1 MIGLGKGQ
9 PGQTEGNAGDTG
21 LGDEQRVDRHQRIDM
36 VDAVMN
42 APGKTGP
49 VTDQRRDQAWHQ
61 RAILDPTDRQHLQCK
76 DRARNRRPEDRAEPS
91 RDPGHKEGACRFRIQ
106 SERASKPAG
115 KTAAQLHGGAF
126 TSRRSPEQMCH
137 DRAEEDERSHA
148 QRHAAPR
155 FVDLLD
161 DEVVA
166 AFDRA
171 PCQMVEQ
178 SDHEPADRQQVEQPG
193 KGEAK
198 PGYGVEAPQ
207 EGRAERSHRCG
218 HRDQDQSPPQ
228 YRRGM
233 GAAIANERCHVELV
247 IEIAKCRA
255 HDSSLLPCGA
265 W

>member
-1 MIGLGKGQ
+1 
-9 PGQTEGNAGDTG
+9 
-21 LGDEQRVDRHQRIDM
+21 
-36 VDAVMN
+36 MN

-49 VTDQRRDQAWHQ
+49 VADQCRDQARHQ
-61 RAILDPTDRQHLQCK
+61 RAILDPADRQHLQRE
-76 DRARNRRPEDRAEPS
+76 DRPRDRRPEHRAEPC
-91 RDPGHKEGACRFRIQ
+91 RDPGHQQDARCFRIQ
-106 SERASKPAG
+106 LEGATEPAG

-126 TSRRSPEQMCH
+126 APRRSAKQMCH
-137 DRAEEDERSHA
+137 DRAEEDERGHA

-161 DEVVA
+161 DKVVA

-193 KGEAK
+193 KGKAK
-198 PGYGVEAPQ
+198 PGHGIEAPQ

-228 YRRGM
+228 HRHGM

-247 IEIAKCRA
+247 VEIAKCRA